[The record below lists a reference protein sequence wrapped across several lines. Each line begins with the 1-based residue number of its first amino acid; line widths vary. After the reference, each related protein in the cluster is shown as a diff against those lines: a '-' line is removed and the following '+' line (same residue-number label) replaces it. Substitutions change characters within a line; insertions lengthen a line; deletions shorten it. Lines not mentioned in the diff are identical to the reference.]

1 MKPVKSLIGIQLIL
15 ATVLFC
21 SCTMSPKKAT
31 KESTT
36 NGIVKIAVDDSYQLL
51 ADAELYT
58 FHSIYKDVK
67 VTPTYA
73 SEDSILHLFL
83 NDSVKVIL
91 TSRELTANEKEY
103 LKSKLIYPRTTKIA
117 HDAIA
122 FIVNKSNRDSL
133 IRYDAIKDIFTGK
146 TSKWKGIN
154 PKSNQNDIEVVFDN
168 PGSSNVRFIMKKFQL
183 SGSLPGYCHSATR
196 SSEVIDYVEK
206 HPDALGIISVNWISD
221 PADSVSHAFL
231 KKVKVV
237 LVSPEYNSDGNDF
250 YPPHP
255 GYIANRDYPFIRDVY
270 AINQE
275 TFSGTG
281 TGFTSFV
288 AGDKGQRIVLRMG
301 MVPATMPVR
310 LVEIKRE

>member
-1 MKPVKSLIGIQLIL
+1 MKPVKSLIGVQLVL
-15 ATVLFC
+15 ATVLFY
-21 SCTMSPKKAT
+21 SCTMSPNKT
-31 KESTT
+31 IKETTT
-36 NGIVKIAVDDSYQLL
+36 NGSVKIAVDDSYQLL
-51 ADAELYT
+51 SDAELYT
-58 FHSIYKDVK
+58 FQLLYKDVK
-67 VTPTYA
+67 VTPIYA

-83 NDSVKVIL
+83 KDSVKVIL
-91 TSRELTANEKEY
+91 TSRELTENEKDY
-103 LKSKLIYPRTTKIA
+103 LKSKLIFPRKTKIA

-122 FIVNKSNRDSL
+122 FIINKSNRDSL
-133 IRYDAIKDIFTGK
+133 IRYNTIKDIFTGK
-146 TSKWKGIN
+146 ISKWKGIN
-154 PKSNQNDIEVVFDN
+154 PKSKQNDIEVVFDN

-183 SGSLPGYCHSATR
+183 TGSLPGYCHSTTK

-221 PADSVSHAFL
+221 PADSISHAFL

-237 LVSPEYNSDGNDF
+237 LVSPEFNSDGDDF

-255 GYIANRDYPFIRDVY
+255 AYIANRDYPFIRDVY
-270 AINQE
+270 AINRE

-288 AGDKGQRIVLRMG
+288 AGDHGQRIILRMG